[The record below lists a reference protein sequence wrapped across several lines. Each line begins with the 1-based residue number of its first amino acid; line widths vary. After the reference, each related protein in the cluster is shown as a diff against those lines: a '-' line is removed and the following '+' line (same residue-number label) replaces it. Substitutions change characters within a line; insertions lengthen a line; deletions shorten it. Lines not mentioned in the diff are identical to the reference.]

1 MLESLGVEGREVRLP
16 ADLNGVDGLILP
28 GGESTAMRKLLQRW
42 ELVKPIK
49 ALAKRG
55 APILGT
61 CAGAILLATKIA
73 DGDEP
78 VLSLLDIEVRRN
90 AFGRQL
96 ESFETSLVMEGFGKE
111 GRPRTIQAVFIRA
124 PEIVKVGPSARA
136 VATLE
141 DGRIVAA
148 RQGRILGIAFHPEIT
163 GETGVHRWLVT
174 EALAA
179 AL

>member
-1 MLESLGVEGREVRLP
+1 
-16 ADLNGVDGLILP
+16 
-28 GGESTAMRKLLQRW
+28 
-42 ELVKPIK
+42 
-49 ALAKRG
+49 LAKRG

-61 CAGAILLATKIA
+61 CAGTILLATKIA